1 MKKILFAK
9 RMENTLFG
17 PKKKKFTMR
26 ENNMKNDVHNNLNEV
41 DLFTGFKEYCDGSHN
56 NILMVIK
63 R

>member
-1 MKKILFAK
+1 
-9 RMENTLFG
+9 MENTLFG